1 MSDKIYFFLAVDN
14 LAMFQILNVSA
25 KGTLSIAAEYKGI
38 LPVTAEYKLLL
49 EEYHFDVDQ

>member
-25 KGTLSIAAEYKGI
+25 KGTLSIAAKYKGI